1 VTFASERARLTW
13 ARTRVQVSPDRYV
26 LASLPRRLAAAA
38 VAGLRTGDPFVA
50 VVVEPDEVSLT
61 VSETSWAEHPLRAT
75 ARTASPAWR
84 VLTLDV
90 ELPLDLTGFLA
101 PAAAALAEAGV
112 PIVPQCAYSRDHV
125 LVPDDRLDAALA
137 ALRGL
142 IEEAGATGG

>member
-1 VTFASERARLTW
+1 VL
-13 ARTRVQVSPDRYV
+13 PGRYV

-38 VAGLRTGDPFVA
+38 VAGLPTGDPFVA

-61 VSETSWAEHPLRAT
+61 LPEASWAEHPLRAT
-75 ARTASPAWR
+75 ARAASPAWR
-84 VLTLDV
+84 VLKLDA

-112 PIVPQCAYSRDHV
+112 PIVPQCAYSKDHV
-125 LVPDDRLDAALA
+125 LVPDDRLEDALA

-142 IEEAGATGG
+142 IDEAGSSRHS